1 MAYLL
6 RIAAGLLLVLSFGMI
21 WTPAHASFPATD
33 SQTNCGGVYPCSDY
47 ATTNFATGSPTI
59 FGFASYAAACTAV
72 QANGSAWSANYNFVN
87 ARITS
92 GATCAVDLVQKSNGS
107 FVATSNY
114 TMGVRTLTAASYS
127 CPANSTLSAG
137 QCTCNAPSYVQ
148 DGNAC
153 VSLQASQNSACASL
167 AAGLNLVGAPMV
179 HYGAAGLT
187 ACFGGFVM
195 SGTGA
200 ASGGG
205 QTELYGPFK
214 CTGANASSCSVV
226 PKPSDITA
234 DCPSGSYP
242 GTLNGVQV
250 CVPPTSS
257 TEAPKTTTAI
267 PPTPGASAPQL
278 PGAPDG
284 TTTEEKQTNC
294 VGPDCTTTTTYRDPT
309 GVTTGS
315 KTEVQSKSSYCAENP
330 KAPGCESLEASSF
343 GGACA
348 GGFTF
353 KGDAIQGA
361 LAKEVHK
368 QNCIINDTSDESAL
382 YTTKRAIAEGDL
394 TSTLPGNQTVSVGS
408 GDFDASDAIGGA
420 ACITNKTVV
429 VWGKTIVLP
438 FSDVCPAM
446 GYLKTILLAV
456 SWLSAA
462 GIVIGRKT

>member
-1 MAYLL
+1 MAYFHRLIFGCVL
-6 RIAAGLLLVLSFGMI
+6 ALCSSLSFASIPQTSVTTYTLATTAGSGTSTDAVA
-21 WTPAHASFPATD
+21 WLNAALAPWVTKYNGGPCPAPGSQWYFLSTGTTTLPTNWLNG
-33 SQTNCGGVYPCSDY
+33 SQTTQFMCGGGGQQFTQY
-47 ATTNFATGSPTI
+47 AD
-59 FGFASYAAACTAV
+59 TAL
-72 QANGSAWSANYNFVN
+72 
-87 ARITS
+87 
-92 GATCAVDLVQKSNGS
+92 TCPSNS
-107 FVATSNY
+107 
-114 TMGVRTLTAASYS
+114 TLTAGA
-127 CPANSTLSAG
+127 CVCNSGFT
-137 QCTCNAPSYVQ
+137 Q
-148 DGNAC
+148 DGSVCTSTAVFDQKSC
-153 VSLQASQNSACASL
+153 DAVAS
-167 AAGLNLVGAPMV
+167 GLNYIKAPLV

-187 ACFGGFVM
+187 ACFGGYVI

-214 CTGANASSCSVV
+214 CSGANASTCSVV
-226 PKPSDITA
+226 PKPADITA
-234 DCPSGSYP
+234 NCPSGSYP
-242 GTLNGVQV
+242 GTVNGVQV

-278 PGAPDG
+278 PGAPEG
-284 TTTEEKQTNC
+284 TTTEEKQTDC
-294 VGPDCTTTTTYRDPT
+294 VGPNCTITTTYKDPT
-309 GVTTGS
+309 GATTGS
-315 KTEVQSKSSYCAENP
+315 KTEVQSKLSYCAENP
-330 KAPGCESLEASSF
+330 KAPGCESLEASTF

-382 YTTKRAIAEGDL
+382 YTTKRAIAEVDL